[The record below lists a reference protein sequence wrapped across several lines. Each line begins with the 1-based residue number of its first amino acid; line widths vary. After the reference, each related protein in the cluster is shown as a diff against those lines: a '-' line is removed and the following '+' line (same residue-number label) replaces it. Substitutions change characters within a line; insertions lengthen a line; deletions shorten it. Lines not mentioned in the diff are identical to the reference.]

1 MGVHNKRTYHSKSNV
16 REKKLMANMYIIINH
31 WLDLIC
37 KMGPLA

>member
-16 REKKLMANMYIIINH
+16 REKKLMANMYKS
-31 WLDLIC
+31 LVRLTVIC